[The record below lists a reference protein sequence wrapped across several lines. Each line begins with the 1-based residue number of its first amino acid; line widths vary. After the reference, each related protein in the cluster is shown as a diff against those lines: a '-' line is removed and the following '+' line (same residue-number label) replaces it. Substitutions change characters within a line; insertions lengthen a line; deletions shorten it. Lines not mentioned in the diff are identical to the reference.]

1 MKSTTKSFSTGGVLS
16 RNFNGYVTEP
26 AVLLCTVPVLYI
38 GRDNDYIAGFKASGG
53 FALFNIPAA
62 ACGADKYL
70 SAALGVEADNIRT
83 CGFLQC
89 FGNGFC
95 VAV

>member
-1 MKSTTKSFSTGGVLS
+1 M
-16 RNFNGYVTEP
+16 TEP

-38 GRDNDYIAGFKASGG
+38 GRDNDYIAAFKASGG

-70 SAALGVEADNIRT
+70 SAALGGVMDMPV
-83 CGFLQC
+83 
-89 FGNGFC
+89 
-95 VAV
+95 VAARRLKGHICQKYG

>member
-1 MKSTTKSFSTGGVLS
+1 M
-16 RNFNGYVTEP
+16 TEP

-70 SAALGVEADNIRT
+70 SAALGVEADKY
-83 CGFLQC
+83 LSAPVA
-89 FGNGFC
+89 FC
-95 VAV
+95 SASAMAFVLPFDHE